1 MIKKITD
8 KDKKDWLKFVKSGE
22 RLENK
27 DTFNKKQSSI
37 KKEKL
42 IDLHGYSLDDANKA
56 IYNFIMS
63 CYEKNVSKIKVI
75 TGKGSRSKNKDNPY
89 QSKNLSILKHSVP
102 DYINSNQELLKVIKS
117 LDEYEIDDLSKGSFV
132 ILLKNNR
139 KS

>member
-27 DTFNKKQSSI
+27 DYSGKKKNSI
-37 KKEKL
+37 LKEKS
-42 IDLHGYSLDDANKA
+42 IDLHGYSLDDANKE

-75 TGKGSRSKNKDNPY
+75 TGKGSRSKNKENPY
-89 QSKNLSILKHSVP
+89 QSKNLSILKYSVP
-102 DYINSNQELLKVIKS
+102 NYINSNQELLKIIKS
-117 LDEYEIDDLSKGSFV
+117 FNQSEIDDISKGSFNI
-132 ILLKNNR
+132 ILKKKNT
-139 KS
+139 

>member
-8 KDKKDWLKFVKSGE
+8 KDKKDWLKFVTSRE

-27 DTFNKKQSSI
+27 DYSEKKKNSI
-37 KKEKL
+37 LKEKL
-42 IDLHGYSLDDANKA
+42 IDLHGYSLEEANKA

-75 TGKGSRSKNKDNPY
+75 TGKGSRSKNQENPY

-102 DYINSNQELLKVIKS
+102 NYINSNQELLKVIKS
-117 LDEYEIDDLSKGSFV
+117 LNEYEIDNSSNGSFV
-132 ILLKNNR
+132 IFLKNNR

>member
-27 DTFNKKQSSI
+27 DYSGKKKNSI
-37 KKEKL
+37 LKEKS
-42 IDLHGYSLDDANKA
+42 IDLHGYSLDDANKE

-75 TGKGSRSKNKDNPY
+75 TGKGSRSKNKENPY
-89 QSKNLSILKHSVP
+89 QSKNLSILKYSVP
-102 DYINSNQELLKVIKS
+102 NYINSNQELLKIIKPFNQS
-117 LDEYEIDDLSKGSFV
+117 EIDDISKGSFH
-132 ILLKNNR
+132 IILKNKKN
-139 KS
+139 

>member
-27 DTFNKKQSSI
+27 DYSGKKKNSI
-37 KKEKL
+37 LKEKS
-42 IDLHGYSLDDANKA
+42 IDLHGYSLDDANKE

-75 TGKGSRSKNKDNPY
+75 TGKGSRSKNKENPY
-89 QSKNLSILKHSVP
+89 QSKNLSILKYSVP
-102 DYINSNQELLKVIKS
+102 NYINSNQELLKIIKS
-117 LDEYEIDDLSKGSFV
+117 FNQSEIDDISKGSFDI
-132 ILLKNNR
+132 ILKKKNT
-139 KS
+139 